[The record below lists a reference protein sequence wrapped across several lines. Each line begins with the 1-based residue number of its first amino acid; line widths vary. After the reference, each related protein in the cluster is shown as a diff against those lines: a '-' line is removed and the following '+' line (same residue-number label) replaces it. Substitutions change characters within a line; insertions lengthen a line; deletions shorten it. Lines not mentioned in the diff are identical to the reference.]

1 MTPKKTVSSARVS
14 EAGEKAIDKLDAK
27 EFRER
32 FSIPNGVSIELV
44 NEEAAMPTE
53 KGEENVILFT
63 KEQFNAGLRFPLPA
77 LFKEFLHF
85 SQIPPIFIHPNL
97 VRVLMGCSIIN
108 MLYSLDLTLL
118 EVFFV
123 YSLKKAKN
131 DIFSVSA
138 HLSSLQM
145 VTELPDSTK
154 GGAKGLVAVGGV
166 WAGLSQRASRPFSPN
181 YTLKFRVI
189 FRIGRIPEWP
199 PQDSNPS
206 PRLKDDKVALL
217 DSNPSPR
224 LKDDKVALLVPSA
237 LVAQMVPG
245 GQPYRLELRGHLV
258 DWVEKASFA
267 CVCKLFEIDPKERA
281 YKTLLSARNLIAVVR
296 ESQEYVINILPRK
309 LAKDE
314 IVPGEHYTLKELP
327 LYQEAKEA
335 DGERRRKLLEDRDQ
349 KKNEG
354 TIRKAPGQKRG
365 PDSPP
370 KKTSG
375 KRRKLVKKHGK
386 DVKEPTPPKE
396 FPPPQITYEGEVM
409 IEEPVNAA
417 PHSISSGPGRMLGL
431 NHSGPSL
438 AAATCLANVAE
449 EAASINRPGNLNPDV
464 DAAETAPLEEAGAE
478 SQSQPSDDPDR
489 LALVLVK
496 GPPPKKPRSTRD
508 LRSGLLGR
516 LQERQQEIEV
526 SCASAHD
533 AHPDGGEV
541 EMATETSAAP
551 AIIPTE
557 DASGHMCPDED
568 VGVPIPGQELPSASS
583 SEEDPTDD
591 AAPASPSA
599 TRSWKL
605 IRFMS
610 LLFLFAYQLVRGLRS
625 MSQQHDL
632 FTQLLQTADYMRTFP
647 QTAPMLS
654 PRVSSGPRCCQMDGH
669 VILNTQ
675 GVLDS
680 AVAPAK
686 GIRTGCSDAPSDGLV
701 SHGEREIYKS
711 VGLLLGVS
719 RSIIILRTT
728 VRNHGDGMWAMAA
741 CCDCVGIRMMMVRMI
756 ICATRHHELRA
767 TCFSRGGVPTTITGH
782 SQGGALALL
791 NAYEAASS
799 LPDLDH
805 ISVISFGAPRVGN
818 ITFRDKMNEMGVK
831 ILRVVVKQDIVPKLP
846 GIICNKILRQIHAL
860 TRRLKWVYRHIGSE
874 LKLDVI
880 VSLLEAR
887 I

>member
-1 MTPKKTVSSARVS
+1 MAPKKTVSSARVS
-14 EAGEKAIDKLDAK
+14 EAGEKAIDKLDVN

-32 FSIPNGVSIELV
+32 FFIPNGVSIDLV

-77 LFKEFLHF
+77 LFKEFLDF

-138 HLSSLQM
+138 HLPSLQM
-145 VTELPDSTK
+145 VTKLPDSTK
-154 GGAKGLVAVGGV
+154 GGAKGLVAVRGV

-181 YTLKFRVI
+181 YTLK
-189 FRIGRIPEWP
+189 IP
-199 PQDSNPS
+199 
-206 PRLKDDKVALL
+206 
-217 DSNPSPR
+217 
-224 LKDDKVALLVPSA
+224 
-237 LVAQMVPG
+237 G
-245 GQPYRLELRGHLV
+245 LELRGHLV

-267 CVCKLFEIDPKERA
+267 CVCKLFEINPKERA

-309 LAKDE
+309 LSKDE
-314 IVPGEHYTLKELP
+314 IVPGEHYTVKELP

-335 DGERRRKLLEDRDQ
+335 DAERRRKLLEDRDQ
-349 KKNEG
+349 KKTEG

-396 FPPPQITYEGEVM
+396 FPPPQTTYEGEVM

-417 PHSISSGPGRMLGL
+417 PHSISSGPGRMSGL

-438 AAATCLANVAE
+438 AAVARLANVAE
-449 EAASINRPGNLNPDV
+449 EAASINRPGNLNPDA

-489 LALVLVK
+489 LAIVLVK
-496 GPPPKKPRSTRD
+496 GPPPKKPRSTHD

-551 AIIPTE
+551 VII
-557 DASGHMCPDED
+557 PDED
-568 VGVPIPGQELPSASS
+568 VKVPNPGQELPSVSS
-583 SEEDPTDD
+583 SEEEPADD
-591 AAPASPSA
+591 AAPASPFSYAELEVKLKQITPDWKAIKPSA
-599 TRSWKL
+599 KMFDMIET
-605 IRFMS
+605 
-610 LLFLFAYQLVRGLRS
+610 LVRGLRG
-625 MSQQHDL
+625 MAQQHDL
-632 FTQLLQTADYMRTFP
+632 FTQLLQTADYMRTFSSRRQEIENQLP
-647 QTAPMLS
+647 LRVELAEAKSREESTAGRLHEAEGEAA
-654 PRVSSGPRCCQMDGH
+654 RLRDEVSQLRTEVSNEKKQKEDLQLRLDVQKEELEREFAVEREELAADYQQQVDDTFIFGYRCCMKKNGIKRDTPSIPPGEEKKLH
-669 VILNTQ
+669 EKP
-675 GVLDS
+675 
-680 AVAPAK
+680 AP
-686 GIRTGCSDAPSDGLV
+686 
-701 SHGEREIYKS
+701 
-711 VGLLLGVS
+711 
-719 RSIIILRTT
+719 
-728 VRNHGDGMWAMAA
+728 
-741 CCDCVGIRMMMVRMI
+741 
-756 ICATRHHELRA
+756 
-767 TCFSRGGVPTTITGH
+767 
-782 SQGGALALL
+782 
-791 NAYEAASS
+791 
-799 LPDLDH
+799 
-805 ISVISFGAPRVGN
+805 
-818 ITFRDKMNEMGVK
+818 
-831 ILRVVVKQDIVPKLP
+831 
-846 GIICNKILRQIHAL
+846 
-860 TRRLKWVYRHIGSE
+860 
-874 LKLDVI
+874 
-880 VSLLEAR
+880 
-887 I
+887 